1 MLAYVFWHIP
11 APAADRQRYERLLLD
26 FHTTLAEHR
35 PSGFRSSFVFRT
47 QNAPWIGTGGPAYED
62 WYIIENSAAL
72 DPLNDAAISGPRK
85 APHDLV
91 ASLASSGAA
100 GLYRL
105 KTGALESMH
114 SARHA
119 LWFSKP
125 AMTYDAFFQQLRH
138 VTDAPQTNLW
148 VRQMVLSAAPEFCL
162 RSAAKP
168 VLPSEIAVTHCPIQA
183 IHPA

>member
-11 APAADRQRYERLLLD
+11 APSADIERYERLLLD
-26 FHTTLAEHR
+26 FHKILKSNAPT
-35 PSGFRSSFVFRT
+35 GFKTSFVFRI
-47 QNAPWIGTGGPAYED
+47 QNAPWIASASPAYED

-91 ASLASSGAA
+91 ASLAASGAA

-105 KTGALESMH
+105 KSGQLESMKF
-114 SARHA
+114 ARHS

-125 AMTYDAFFQQLRH
+125 AITYNDFFTQLRPASE
-138 VTDAPQTNLW
+138 APQTNLW
-148 VRQMVLSAAPEFCL
+148 LRQMVLSAAPEFCL
-162 RSAAKP
+162 RSAKP
-168 VLPSEIAVTHCPIQA
+168 LDLPNIAIAHCPIQA
-183 IHPA
+183 IHPT